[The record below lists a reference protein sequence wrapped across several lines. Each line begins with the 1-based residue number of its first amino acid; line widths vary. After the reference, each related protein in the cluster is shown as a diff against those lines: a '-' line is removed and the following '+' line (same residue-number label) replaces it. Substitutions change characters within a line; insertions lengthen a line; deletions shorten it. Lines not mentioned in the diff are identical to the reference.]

1 MAIGLPSLRD
11 RVRKLQTSLQAKAK
25 AEPAY
30 RFYTLWDK
38 VCRAE
43 VLAEAHR
50 RCRANRGAPGVDGET
65 FEAIEAHGVE
75 AWLER
80 LRQELCSRAYRP
92 QPLLRVW
99 IPKSDGGQRPLGIP
113 TIRDRVVQ
121 AAMVLVLEPIFEAD
135 LLPNQYGFRPKLD
148 AKMAVRRAYWHVRG
162 SGRTEV
168 VDADL
173 RDYFGSIPHGP
184 LMRCVA
190 RRVADGT
197 VLSVI
202 KSWLEMPVVERTPRG
217 DRRSA
222 EARNRH
228 RGTPQ
233 GATCSPLLSNL
244 YFRRFLLAWE
254 QHGHRQRLDA
264 HVVNYADDL
273 VICCPPGNGGTALA
287 SMRQLMARLGL
298 TVNEAKTRLARL
310 PEASFVFLGY
320 EIGRFHGK
328 GGTPFIGTR
337 PSRKAVKRLI
347 RAIHDATTP
356 QWYPDEPTNR
366 IRRLNTMI
374 RGWAGYFDQGPVVR
388 VYRAIQLYTERR
400 VRRWLMRRS
409 GRRGTGYRRYPD
421 AHLYA
426 VLGLHKLPNR
436 RADLPNA
443 KA

>member
-30 RFYTLWDK
+30 RFYTPWDK
-38 VCRAE
+38 VCRAD
-43 VLAEAHR
+43 VRAEAHR
-50 RCRANRGAPGVDGET
+50 RCRASRGAPGVDGET
-65 FEAIEAHGVE
+65 FEAIGAHGVE

-113 TIRDRVVQ
+113 TTRDRVVQ
-121 AAMVLVLEPIFEAD
+121 AAMAIVLEPIFEAD

-148 AKMAVRRAYWHVRG
+148 AKMALRRTYWHITG

-184 LMRCVA
+184 LMRRVA
-190 RRVADGT
+190 RRVADGPA
-197 VLSVI
+197 LSAI

-233 GATCSPLLSNL
+233 GATCSPLLGNL

-264 HVVNYADDL
+264 HVVNHADDL
-273 VICCPPGNGGTALA
+273 VICCPPGNGGAALA
-287 SMRQLMARLGL
+287 IMRRLMARLGL

-310 PEASFVFLGY
+310 PEASFVFLGH

-400 VRRWLMRRS
+400 VRRWLMRRG

>member
-38 VCRAE
+38 VCRAD

-135 LLPNQYGFRPKLD
+135 LLPNQYGFRPQLD
-148 AKMAVRRAYWHVRG
+148 AKMAVRRAYWHVTG

-254 QHGHRQRLDA
+254 HHGHRQRLDA

-287 SMRQLMARLGL
+287 IMRQLMARLGL

-337 PSRKAVKRLI
+337 PSRKAVKRPI
-347 RAIHDATTP
+347 RAIHDATP
-356 QWYPDEPTNR
+356 PPWCPDEPTNR

-374 RGWAGYFDQGPVVR
+374 RGWAGYFDQGPVVQ
-388 VYRAIQLYTERR
+388 VYRAIQLHTERR
-400 VRRWLMRRS
+400 ARRWLMRRS

>member
-1 MAIGLPSLRD
+1 MAFGLPSLQD
-11 RVRKLQTSLQAKAK
+11 RVGRLQTSLQAKAK

-38 VCRAE
+38 VCRVD
-43 VLAEAHR
+43 VLAEAYR

-65 FEAIEAHGVE
+65 FEAIEDHGVE

-92 QPLLRVW
+92 RPLLRVW
-99 IPKSDGGQRPLGIP
+99 IPKSNGGQRPLGIP
-113 TIRDRVVQ
+113 PIRDRVAQ
-121 AAMVLVLEPIFEAD
+121 AAMVIVLEPIFEVD

-148 AKMAVRRAYWHVRG
+148 AKMAVRRAYWHITD

-184 LMRCVA
+184 LLRCVA

-202 KSWLEMPVVERTPRG
+202 KSWLETPVVERTPRG
-217 DRRSA
+217 DRRTT
-222 EARNRH
+222 EAQNRH

-233 GATCSPLLSNL
+233 GAICSPLLSNL

-254 QHGHRQRLDA
+254 RHGHRQRLDA

-273 VICCPPGNGGTALA
+273 VICCRPGNGETALA
-287 SMRQLMARLGL
+287 MMRQLMTRLGL

-310 PEASFVFLGY
+310 PETSFVFLGY
-320 EIGRFHGK
+320 EIGRLYGK
-328 GGTPFIGTR
+328 DGVPFIGTR
-337 PSRKAVKRLI
+337 PSRRAVKRLI
-347 RAIHDATTP
+347 KAIHDAN
-356 QWYPDEPTNR
+356 DAA
-366 IRRLNTMI
+366 LV
-374 RGWAGYFDQGPVVR
+374 RGRADRPGQAAEHHDPGLGRVLQPGAG
-388 VYRAIQLYTERR
+388 
-400 VRRWLMRRS
+400 
-409 GRRGTGYRRYPD
+409 
-421 AHLYA
+421 
-426 VLGLHKLPNR
+426 
-436 RADLPNA
+436 RADLPHDPA
-443 KA
+443 LHGAARPTLVDATKRTARHGVPPIPRRAPL

>member
-1 MAIGLPSLRD
+1 MAFGLPSLQD
-11 RVRKLQTSLQAKAK
+11 RVGRLQTSLQAKAK

-38 VCRAE
+38 VCRVD
-43 VLAEAHR
+43 VLAEAYR

-65 FEAIEAHGVE
+65 FEAIEDHGVE

-92 QPLLRVW
+92 RPLLRVW
-99 IPKSDGGQRPLGIP
+99 IPKSNGGQRPLGIP
-113 TIRDRVVQ
+113 PIRDRVAQ
-121 AAMVLVLEPIFEAD
+121 AAMVIVLEPIFEVD

-148 AKMAVRRAYWHVRG
+148 AKMAVRRAYWHITD

-184 LMRCVA
+184 LLRCVA

-202 KSWLEMPVVERTPRG
+202 KSWLETPVVERTPRG
-217 DRRSA
+217 DRRTT
-222 EARNRH
+222 EAQNRH

-233 GATCSPLLSNL
+233 GAICSPLLSNL

-254 QHGHRQRLDA
+254 RHGHRQRLDA

-273 VICCPPGNGGTALA
+273 VICCRPSNGETALTM
-287 SMRQLMARLGL
+287 MRQLMTRLGL

-310 PEASFVFLGY
+310 PETSFVFLGY
-320 EIGRFHGK
+320 EIGRLYGK
-328 GGTPFIGTR
+328 DGVPFIGTR
-337 PSRKAVKRLI
+337 PSRRAVKRLI
-347 RAIHDATTP
+347 KAIHDGTMRR
-356 QWYPDEPTNR
+356 WYADEPIDR
-366 IRRLNTMI
+366 VKRLNTMI
-374 RGWAGYFDQGPVVR
+374 RGWAAYFNQGPVVPI
-388 VYRAIQLYTERR
+388 YRTIRLYTERR

-409 GRRGTGYRRYPD
+409 GRRGTGYRQYPD
-421 AHLYA
+421 AHLYEG
-426 VLGLHKLPNR
+426 LGLYKLPDR
-436 RADLPNA
+436 RANLPNA